1 MPATTATR
9 PQPLSW
15 VSLGTGVVRAFLAV
29 FAAVVTLL
37 DPLGFRHDAV
47 SAEPIKFARDI
58 LPILSDHCFH
68 CHGQDE
74 KTRAAGLR
82 LDTAAGALRETDRV
96 IVPGQSAASELARRL
111 VSTDPDEM
119 MPPPSAKRRPT
130 AAQIALLRRWIDEGA
145 AWGKHWA
152 FEPIERPTPPT
163 VRDTTWPRHP
173 IDHFVLRELE
183 NRGWR
188 PSPEASPA
196 TLARRLHL
204 DLLGLPPHPESF
216 AARSTAAESQHDA
229 DYPAIVDRVL
239 ASPHLGERLAWF
251 WLDASRYSDTDG
263 YQGDETRTN
272 WPWRDWVIESLG
284 RGMPFDQFT
293 REQFAGDLLPN
304 ATADQELATCFHR
317 NHMTNGEG
325 GRDPEE
331 SRIDYVIDRVN
342 TTGAVWLGL
351 TLGCCQCH
359 SHKYDPIT
367 QVEYYQLAAFFN
379 SIDETGAAGRN
390 AKPYLAYSSPRTPRA
405 VAAAQSWLAQRESD
419 REAARKAAEPA
430 FEHWL
435 SAQIAAAGPE
445 FATWIPFIGEQR
457 SASAG
462 SQLETLPDR
471 SLRAD
476 GPDPFH
482 EDYRV
487 MGRPG
492 TLANARTATPTAVST
507 GNTAE
512 PTSPTPRLQRITG
525 LKLEVF
531 PDAARP
537 KAGLSRA
544 ESGHFILTDIKVQI
558 RRPGGSQAREAMPVG
573 AIASYAAEPGKN
585 GGYGDIRHTL
595 DDDPRN
601 GWATFGAEP
610 DKPQFAV
617 FAFAEPIV
625 LADDEELVL
634 ELQHRS
640 TRGHANIGRFRWS
653 LTDQP
658 GSAVRSL
665 DPSPLEQLS
674 TAAPRSVADVDTK
687 LRSRLFDQFLA
698 DEPRY
703 QRADR
708 AAQRAATQLADAKK
722 AEKVDVM
729 VLSERAEPRPTHLL
743 VRGQWDK
750 KGELVVRGVPAALHP
765 WPASAATSATSAT
778 TATTAT
784 ATAATAATPSAATAI
799 ASSTNMA
806 SAVANRSRLELADWL
821 TARENPL
828 TARVLANHIWQLL
841 FGEGLVRTPED
852 FGLQGERPS
861 HPELLDWLASDLLD
875 SGWDVHR
882 LIRSI
887 VTSATYRQSSDMGRY
902 PTAPAATTAG
912 ADPRVE
918 DSENRWLWRGARY
931 RLPSWMIRD
940 SALQAAGLLNP
951 AIGGPP
957 VRPHQPASV
966 WEEMFMGRFKYEPT
980 EGGEQY
986 RRSIYAFWR
995 RSSSPAFLFDSAQRR
1010 VCELRTPRTNTP
1022 LQALTLLNDLT
1033 YLEASRELAWRTLTA
1048 TGESSRLARLTS
1060 LWRRVLGRLPTAD
1073 EQAVIEREWLR
1084 AHSHYN
1090 ASPDEAR
1097 RWLSHGQG
1105 TVDPAKQSD
1114 ATTAEWAAY
1123 AVVASMVF
1131 NLDEA
1136 ITRQ

>member
-1 MPATTATR
+1 MAQSSLATR
-9 PQPLSW
+9 EFFPA
-15 VSLGTGVVRAFLAV
+15 VAFMAAFVIAFMDAFVVAFVGPFGFHQEAV
-29 FAAVVTLL
+29 
-37 DPLGFRHDAV
+37 G
-47 SAEPIKFARDI
+47 AEPVKFARDI

-82 LDTAAGALRETDRV
+82 LDTAAGALRESDRV
-96 IVPGQSAASELARRL
+96 IVPGQSAASELARRI

-130 AAQIALLRRWIDEGA
+130 AAQIALIRRWIDEGA

-152 FEPIERPTPPT
+152 FEPIERPALPT
-163 VRDTTWPRHP
+163 VRDPAWPRQP
-173 IDHFVLRELE
+173 LDYFVLRELE
-183 NRGWR
+183 SRGWR
-188 PSPEASPA
+188 PSPEASHA

-204 DLLGLPPHPESF
+204 DLLGLPSHPESF
-216 AARSTAAESQHDA
+216 AGETADDATAAETLRAD
-229 DYPAIVDRVL
+229 DYPTLVDRVL
-239 ASPHLGERLAWF
+239 SSPHFGERLAWF

-304 ATADQELATCFHR
+304 STADQKLATCFHR

-367 QVEYYQLAAFFN
+367 QAEYYQLAAFFN

-390 AKPYLAYSSPRTPRA
+390 AKPYLAYSSSRTPRA

-419 REAARKAAEPA
+419 RDAARKAAEPA

-435 SAQIAAAGPE
+435 TERIAATESE
-445 FATWIPFIGEQR
+445 FATWIPFVGDQR
-457 SASAG
+457 TASAG
-462 SQLETLPDR
+462 SRLEPLPDR
-471 SLRAD
+471 SIRAD

-487 MGRPG
+487 IGRPG
-492 TLANARTATPTAVST
+492 TRAFAS
-507 GNTAE
+507 
-512 PTSPTPRLQRITG
+512 RLQRITG

-531 PDAARP
+531 PDSARP
-537 KAGLSRA
+537 QAGLARGEAS
-544 ESGHFILTDIKVQI
+544 HFILTDIKVQI
-558 RRPGGSQAREAMPVG
+558 RRPGGSQSREAMPVS

-585 GGYGDIRHTL
+585 GGYGDVRHTL

-610 DKPQFAV
+610 DKPQTAV

-625 LADDEELVL
+625 LADDEELML

-658 GSAVRSL
+658 GAAVKSL
-665 DPSPLEQLS
+665 EPAPLEQLA
-674 TAAPRSVADVDTK
+674 TAAPRDIAAVDAK
-687 LRSRLFDQFLA
+687 LRARLFDQFLA

-750 KGELVVRGVPAALHP
+750 KGEPVLRGVPAALHP
-765 WPASAATSATSAT
+765 WPTTAASRSAASS
-778 TATTAT
+778 
-784 ATAATAATPSAATAI
+784 SAAVHAAPPADRT
-799 ASSTNMA
+799 
-806 SAVANRSRLELADWL
+806 RLDLAEWL
-821 TARENPL
+821 TARDNPL
-828 TARVLANHIWQLL
+828 AARVLANHIWQLL

-882 LIRSI
+882 LVRSI
-887 VTSATYRQSSDMGRY
+887 VASATYRQSSDVGHLS
-902 PTAPAATTAG
+902 TTPAAATAKSEASTEEPRTEDRHTG
-912 ADPRVE
+912 DPRTE
-918 DSENRWLWRGARY
+918 DPGNRWLWRGARY

-951 AIGGPP
+951 AMGGPP

-1033 YLEASRELAWRTLTA
+1033 YLEAARELAWRSLSA
-1048 TGESSRLARLTS
+1048 SGDSSRATRLTM
-1060 LWRRVLGRLPTAD
+1060 LWRRVLGRSPAAEEL
-1073 EQAVIEREWLR
+1073 AVLDREWLR
-1084 AHSHYN
+1084 AHSHYR
-1090 ASPDEAR
+1090 SHPDEAR
-1097 RWLSHGQG
+1097 RWLSHGQT
-1105 TVDPAKQSD
+1105 TVEMTSLGDERC
-1114 ATTAEWAAY
+1114 AEWAAY